1 VAALAGIGA
10 SVSEAATAFTDASK
24 WTLSLKG
31 ATKDVTPFGA
41 SGSWAVNLATIKSW
55 TAKVSA
61 FLDTADTA
69 QTNLF
74 ALLNST
80 VTVTLT
86 VQNTPHAFTGSAI
99 LTGIDPN
106 IDAQNAETVDFSFTG
121 TGACTYS

>member
-1 VAALAGIGA
+1 MAALAGIGA
-10 SVSEAATAFTDASK
+10 SVQEASTAFTDASK

-41 SGSWAVNLATIKSW
+41 SGNWAINLATIKSW

-61 FLDTADTA
+61 FVDTSDTA

-80 VTVTLT
+80 VTLTLN
-86 VQNTPHAFTGSAI
+86 VSGTPHGFTGSAI

-106 IDAQNAETVDFSFTG
+106 VDAQNPETVDFSFTG
-121 TGACTYS
+121 TGSCTYS

>member
-1 VAALAGIGA
+1 MAALAGIGA
-10 SVSEAATAFTDASK
+10 QVLEAATAFTDSSK

-41 SGSWAVNLATIKSW
+41 SGNWAINLATIKSW

-80 VTVTLT
+80 VTLTLN
-86 VQNTPHAFTGSAI
+86 VSGTPHGFTGSAI

-106 IDAQNAETVDFSFTG
+106 VDVQNAETVDFSFTG